1 MRFVAPALVAFT
13 VLILA
18 HLALW
23 RIRRPKGQ
31 YTTLV
36 LLAAA
41 VLALLFAASRLA
53 VASLDSPPGWLPR
66 SALDHVTAIA
76 LYAALFVCYATT
88 YSAVQ
93 ADSPTMTIVLMIERA
108 GTRGCTRADLRARLD
123 DRALVTPRIDDLVT
137 GGLARLDQGRYVIT
151 RRGLAVIRP
160 QMAFRSWLKME
171 KGG

>member
-1 MRFVAPALVAFT
+1 MRFVAPAFLSFAL
-13 VLILA
+13 LIVA

-36 LLAAA
+36 LLAVG
-41 VLALLFAASRLA
+41 VLPLVFIASRIA

-66 SALDHVTAIA
+66 SPLDHVTVIA
-76 LYAALFVCYATT
+76 LYAAIFLCYATT

-93 ADSPTMTIVLMIERA
+93 ADSPTMTIVLMIQRA

-137 GGLARLDQGRYVIT
+137 GGLARLDHGRYIIT
-151 RRGLAVIRP
+151 RRGLAMIRP